1 MSALLLPGDFSAMHF
16 DMEVIM
22 EKYEKPEME
31 IMEFDEK
38 EVETLTEP
46 TLSGGDL
53 NPKSSQLFNIKKPY

>member
-1 MSALLLPGDFSAMHF
+1 
-16 DMEVIM
+16 M

-38 EVETLTEP
+38 EVETLTSP
-46 TLSGGDL
+46 TPSGIDV